1 MTTTLIFGSINESH
15 ESAYATIRPPV
26 RHLPGIH
33 APLSFSI
40 TQSIQ
45 PYLCW
50 STLWFLLLCLFIAFN
65 HKNMPFMWHM
75 RIVNAFRFVC
85 RSQRPRIAL
94 GPAHIFQPLITSS
107 RAQLM
112 EIDFN
117 LHKTNSSYFSD
128 LDIARG
134 HLVCTLF
141 SEAIAYMRGGTEAW
155 AGVQSKKPMFG
166 LALGATSCCFRK
178 EIKPYEEYEM
188 WSKILAWDEK
198 WIYIATHFVRK
209 GAAKP
214 KTYSLYPQQ
223 NPEGATAEELYD
235 QMAVDTNKAI
245 FATAISKCV
254 FKSGRKTVAPALMLQ
269 IAGLLPTLSSGAA
282 EEKRSAEE
290 LHALS
295 STLAQIEEQ
304 RQRGLKTAQML
315 ATESQATLEAE
326 FHGNDTD
333 AALGRHTDGSG
344 VAGVVTTILQL
355 ANLRKSQYL

>member
-1 MTTTLIFGSINESH
+1 MSTTLLFGSINDSH
-15 ESAYATIRPPV
+15 ETVYGALRPPV
-26 RHLPGIH
+26 RHLSEAD
-33 APLSFSI
+33 APLSLSI
-40 TQSIQ
+40 TQLIQ
-45 PYLCW
+45 SHLSW
-50 STLWFLLLCLFIAFN
+50 STLWFLLLCTFIAFN

-85 RSQRPRIAL
+85 RSQRPRVAL

-107 RAQLM
+107 TAQLM

-141 SEAIAYMRGGTEAW
+141 SEAIAYMRGGTTAW
-155 AGVQSKKPMFG
+155 SSSASRKPMFG
-166 LALGATSCCFRK
+166 FALGATSCSFKK

-188 WSKILAWDEK
+188 WSKILSWDEK

-214 KTYSLYPQQ
+214 KSYSLYPQQ
-223 NPEGATAEELYD
+223 NRGTASEEETYD
-235 QMAVDTNKAI
+235 ETAVDTNKAI

-254 FKSGRKTVAPALMLQ
+254 FKSGRKTVAPELMMQ
-269 IAGLLPTLSSGAA
+269 IAGLLPTPPSGTAN
-282 EEKRSAEE
+282 EKRSAEE
-290 LHALS
+290 LDEVS
-295 STLAQIEEQ
+295 RTLLKVEQQ
-304 RQRGLKTAQML
+304 RQHGLKTARML
-315 ATESQATLEAE
+315 GPESQATLESE

-333 AALGRHTDGSG
+333 VSLGRHSDGSG
-344 VAGVVTTILQL
+344 VAGVVTTLLQL
-355 ANLRKSQYL
+355 AHLRRSQLL

>member
-1 MTTTLIFGSINESH
+1 MSTTLLFGSINESH
-15 ESAYATIRPPV
+15 ESAYEALRPPV
-26 RHLPGIH
+26 RHLSGGD
-33 APLSFSI
+33 APLFFSI
-40 TQSIQ
+40 TQLIQ
-45 PYLCW
+45 SYLSW
-50 STLWFLLLCLFIAFN
+50 STLWFLLLCVFIAFN

-85 RSQRPRIAL
+85 RSQRPRVAL
-94 GPAHIFQPLITSS
+94 GPSHIFQPLITSS

-141 SEAIAYMRGGTEAW
+141 SEAIAYMRGGTAAW
-155 AGVQSKKPMFG
+155 SGSASKKPMFG
-166 LALGATSCCFRK
+166 LALGATSCSFKK

-188 WSKILAWDEK
+188 WSKILSWDEK

-214 KTYSLYPQQ
+214 KSYSLYPQQ
-223 NPEGATAEELYD
+223 NQDAASEEGIRD
-235 QMAVDTNKAI
+235 QPAVDANKAI

-254 FKSGRKTVAPALMLQ
+254 FKSGRKTVAPELMMQ
-269 IAGLLPTLSSGAA
+269 IAGLLPSPPSGAA
-282 EEKRSAEE
+282 NEKRSAEE
-290 LHALS
+290 LEDVSRAL
-295 STLAQIEEQ
+295 LKIEQQ
-304 RQRGLKTAQML
+304 RQQGLKTAHVL
-315 ATESQATLEAE
+315 ATESQATLDAE

-333 AALGRHTDGSG
+333 VSLGRHSDGSG
-344 VAGVVTTILQL
+344 VAGVVTTLLQL
-355 ANLRKSQYL
+355 AHLRRSQLL